1 VRADGYHDLE
11 RLGRTTRF
19 RSGLP
24 FQSKVLQVG
33 EGEATYLN
41 RAYHSGLVEHYLG
54 RKGYLHHYPGR
65 QTSGQFSFMVGP
77 LGPISVS
84 KVQVEVDAIFE
95 SRNSIILT
103 EAKVRSVASFLVRQ
117 LYYPYRKWLSAAADR
132 NVQLLFFYHDPAADR
147 YGFWTYRLTDPGD
160 YASIVLVRKRA
171 YHLQEPAQE
180 VSATRVSE
188 RGPEPAHHS
197 WAVPQADDF
206 EKVARLPF
214 LVQGGENNSRQIARA
229 LGFTLR
235 QSSYY
240 RQAAEVLGLV
250 SLDKDK
256 AYSLTDLGSQ
266 YVRLSFPERSHL
278 LSSLIL
284 KVPACRWVLDALID
298 RPGSTVAHDSLAMAI
313 EAHSHLSGSTPMRRA
328 KTVRSWLAWV
338 SDRLGIFSVDK
349 SGIAWPAHRAG

>member
-1 VRADGYHDLE
+1 MAKRPTLNQAWEAICSRYVRPDAAISYVTKKQIVRIAKRDLRLTHKFDTREALPEPLRRRGLFILPCSATKFALVRADGYHDLE

-171 YHLQEPAQE
+171 IWILGEIGDPRRKLAPHACP
-180 VSATRVSE
+180 SADPNRLTTP
-188 RGPEPAHHS
+188 GPYLRPMTS
-197 WAVPQADDF
+197 RRSPDF
-206 EKVARLPF
+206 
-214 LVQGGENNSRQIARA
+214 
-229 LGFTLR
+229 
-235 QSSYY
+235 
-240 RQAAEVLGLV
+240 
-250 SLDKDK
+250 
-256 AYSLTDLGSQ
+256 
-266 YVRLSFPERSHL
+266 
-278 LSSLIL
+278 
-284 KVPACRWVLDALID
+284 
-298 RPGSTVAHDSLAMAI
+298 
-313 EAHSHLSGSTPMRRA
+313 
-328 KTVRSWLAWV
+328 RSWCKGARTTAARSPEHWA
-338 SDRLGIFSVDK
+338 S
-349 SGIAWPAHRAG
+349 P